1 MELRHLR
8 AFVAVAEELHFGRAA
23 ERLGIQ
29 QPPLSLQI
37 QALER
42 ELAARLFERGSRK
55 VSLTAVG
62 ALFLVEAR
70 ATLAQAERAIAVV
83 RRAGEGE
90 IGEIRLGFTA
100 SAPFTAV
107 MPQVIYAFR
116 QQFPEVHLKLVGMTT
131 RDQLAALVARKIDL
145 AFVRSPFAPIPP
157 EVEALNVMTDRLMLV
172 LRAEHPL
179 AALATVPVAAL
190 IHEPFVMFER
200 DAGTGIWDQIVAI
213 CADQGF
219 SPAVSQEAREAPTLI
234 GLVAAGLGVTI
245 LPDSLRRI
253 QVDGV
258 VYRPLDTPQA
268 ASTVLLAHRRDERA
282 GAVRAFIRLV
292 AETVGSSMAAEP
304 LIAAGSAGGRIPEF
318 DNSSF

>member
-8 AFVAVAEELHFGRAA
+8 AVVALAETLHFGRAA

-29 QPPLSLQI
+29 QPPLSLQL

-42 ELAARLFERGSRK
+42 ELKVRLFDRGSRK
-55 VSLTAVG
+55 VALTSVG

-70 ATLAQAERAIAVV
+70 ATLAQAERAVAVV

-100 SAPFTAV
+100 SSPFTAV
-107 MPQVIYAFR
+107 MPRVIHAFR
-116 QQFPEVHLKLVGMTT
+116 QRFPEVGLKLVGMTT
-131 RDQLAALVARKIDL
+131 RDQLAALVQRKLDL
-145 AFVRSPFAPIPP
+145 AFIRSPFAPIPP

-172 LRAEHPL
+172 LRADHPL
-179 AALATVPVAAL
+179 AALPVVPIAAL
-190 IHEPFVMFER
+190 AREPFVMFER

-219 SPAVSQEAREAPTLI
+219 SPTVAQEAREAPTLI

-245 LPDSLRRI
+245 LPDSLSRI
-253 QVDGV
+253 QVEGV

-268 ASTVLLAHRRDERA
+268 ASTVLLAHRRDERG
-282 GAVRAFIRLV
+282 GAVLAFVRLV
-292 AETVGSSMAAEP
+292 EETVVGSGM
-304 LIAAGSAGGRIPEF
+304 ISAGGHDARDIK
-318 DNSSF
+318 NAAV

>member
-1 MELRHLR
+1 MEFRHLR
-8 AFVAVAEELHFGRAA
+8 AFVAVAEALHFGRAA

-42 ELAARLFERGSRK
+42 ELKVRLLDRGSRK
-55 VSLTAVG
+55 VALTPVG

-100 SAPFTAV
+100 SSPFTAV

-116 QQFPEVHLKLVGMTT
+116 QRFPEVHLKLVGMTT
-131 RDQLAALVARKIDL
+131 REQLAALVARKLDL
-145 AFVRSPFAPIPP
+145 AFIRSPFAPIPP
-157 EVEALNVMTDRLMLV
+157 EIEALSIMTDRLMLV
-172 LRAEHPL
+172 LRDDHPL
-179 AALATVPVAAL
+179 AALALVPIAAL
-190 IHEPFVMFER
+190 SREPFVMFER

-219 SPAVSQEAREAPTLI
+219 SPTVTQEAREAPTLI

-253 QVDGV
+253 QVEGV

-268 ASTVLLAHRRDERA
+268 ASTVLLAHRRDERG
-282 GAVRAFIRLV
+282 GAVRAFVSLV
-292 AETVGSSMAAEP
+292 EETVVGWSAAESP
-304 LIAAGSAGGRIPEF
+304 IAARSSGG
-318 DNSSF
+318 

>member
-1 MELRHLR
+1 MEFRHLR
-8 AFVAVAEELHFGRAA
+8 AFVAVAEALHFGRAA

-42 ELAARLFERGSRK
+42 ELKVRLLDRGSRK
-55 VSLTAVG
+55 VALTPVG

-100 SAPFTAV
+100 SSPFTAV

-116 QQFPEVHLKLVGMTT
+116 QRFPEVHLKLVGMTT
-131 RDQLAALVARKIDL
+131 REQLAALVARKLDL
-145 AFVRSPFAPIPP
+145 AFIRSPFAPIPP
-157 EVEALNVMTDRLMLV
+157 EVEALNIMTDRLMLV
-172 LRAEHPL
+172 LRDDHPL
-179 AALATVPVAAL
+179 AALAVVPIAAL
-190 IHEPFVMFER
+190 AHEPFVMFER

-219 SPAVSQEAREAPTLI
+219 SPTVTQEAREAPTLI

-253 QVDGV
+253 QVEGV

-268 ASTVLLAHRRDERA
+268 ASTVLLAHRRDERG
-282 GAVRAFIRLV
+282 GAVKAFVRLV
-292 AETVGSSMAAEP
+292 EETVVGSE
-304 LIAAGSAGGRIPEF
+304 
-318 DNSSF
+318 

>member
-42 ELAARLFERGSRK
+42 ELGTRLFDRGSRR
-55 VSLTAVG
+55 VALTPVG
-62 ALFLVEAR
+62 SLFLTEAR
-70 ATLAQAERAIAVV
+70 ATLAQAARAVDVA
-83 RRAGEGE
+83 RRAAEGE

-100 SAPFTAV
+100 SSPFTEV

-116 QQFPEVHLKLVGMTT
+116 RRFPAVSLKLVGMTT
-131 RDQLAALVARKIDL
+131 REQLAALLAHKLDL

-157 EVEALNVMTDRLMLV
+157 ELTALSVLSDRLMLV
-172 LRAEHPL
+172 LRADHPL
-179 AALATVPVAAL
+179 AALSAVPIAAL
-190 IHEPFVMFER
+190 AHEPFVMFER
-200 DAGTGIWDQIVAI
+200 DAGTGVWDQIVAL

-219 SPAVSQEAREAPTLI
+219 SPTVAQEAREAPTLI

-245 LPDSLRRI
+245 LPGSLERI
-253 QVDGV
+253 RVDGV

-268 ASTVLLAHRRDERA
+268 ASRVLLAHRRDETA
-282 GAVRAFIRLV
+282 GAVTAFVRLV
-292 AETVGSSMAAEP
+292 AEIVGDAA
-304 LIAAGSAGGRIPEF
+304 
-318 DNSSF
+318 D

>member
-42 ELAARLFERGSRK
+42 ELAARLLDRGSRK
-55 VSLTAVG
+55 VNLTAVG

-116 QQFPEVHLKLVGMTT
+116 QRFPEVHLKLMGLPT
-131 RDQLAALVARKIDL
+131 REQLAALVARKLDL
-145 AFVRSPFAPIPP
+145 AFVRSPIPP
-157 EVEALNVMTDRLMLV
+157 ELAALNVMTDRLMLV

-190 IHEPFVMFER
+190 AREPFVMFER

-219 SPAVSQEAREAPTLI
+219 SPTVSQEAREAPTLI

-253 QVDGV
+253 QVEGV

-268 ASTVLLAHRRDERA
+268 ASTVLLAHRRDERG

-304 LIAAGSAGGRIPEF
+304 LIAAESAGGRIPEF
-318 DNSSF
+318 DNSSS

>member
-42 ELAARLFERGSRK
+42 ELKTRLFDRGSRR
-55 VSLTAVG
+55 VALTAVG
-62 ALFLVEAR
+62 ALFLTEAR
-70 ATLAQAERAIAVV
+70 ATLAQAARAIAVV

-100 SAPFTAV
+100 SSPFTEV

-116 QQFPEVHLKLVGMTT
+116 RRFPEVSLKLVGMTT
-131 RDQLAALVARKIDL
+131 REQLAALVARKLDL
-145 AFVRSPFAPIPP
+145 AFIRSPFAPIPP
-157 EVEALNVMTDRLMLV
+157 EVSALNVLTDRLMLV
-172 LRAEHPL
+172 LRADHPL
-179 AALATVPVAAL
+179 AALPAVPIAAL
-190 IHEPFVMFER
+190 THEPFVMFER

-219 SPAVSQEAREAPTLI
+219 SPTVAQEAREAPTLI
-234 GLVAAGLGVTI
+234 GLVAAGLGITI
-245 LPDSLRRI
+245 LPGSLERI
-253 QVDGV
+253 HVEGV

-268 ASTVLLAHRRDERA
+268 ASTVLLAHRRDESG
-282 GAVRAFIRLV
+282 GAVMGFVNLV
-292 AETVGSSMAAEP
+292 AETVGSP
-304 LIAAGSAGGRIPEF
+304 AGEFPTAVKSSGG
-318 DNSSF
+318 

>member
-8 AFVAVAEELHFGRAA
+8 AVVALAETLHFGRAA

-42 ELAARLFERGSRK
+42 ELKVRLFDRGSRK
-55 VSLTAVG
+55 VALTPVG

-100 SAPFTAV
+100 SSPFTAV
-107 MPQVIYAFR
+107 MPRVIHGFR
-116 QQFPEVHLKLVGMTT
+116 QRFPEVHLKLVGMTT
-131 RDQLAALVARKIDL
+131 RDQLAALVQRKLDL
-145 AFVRSPFAPIPP
+145 AFIRSPFAPIPP

-172 LRAEHPL
+172 LRADHPL
-179 AALATVPVAAL
+179 AALPVVPIAAL
-190 IHEPFVMFER
+190 APEPFVMFER

-219 SPAVSQEAREAPTLI
+219 SPTVAQEAREAPTLI

-245 LPDSLRRI
+245 LPDSLSRI
-253 QVDGV
+253 QVEGV
-258 VYRPLDTPQA
+258 VYRALDTPQA
-268 ASTVLLAHRRDERA
+268 ASTVLLAYRRDERG
-282 GAVRAFIRLV
+282 GAVKAFVRLV
-292 AETVGSSMAAEP
+292 EETVVGA
-304 LIAAGSAGGRIPEF
+304 
-318 DNSSF
+318 N

>member
-8 AFVAVAEELHFGRAA
+8 YFVTVAEELHFGRAA

-42 ELAARLFERGSRK
+42 DLKVRLFDRAARK
-55 VSLTAVG
+55 VSLTPVG

-70 ATLAQAERAIAVV
+70 ATLAQAERAIAVA
-83 RRAGEGE
+83 RRASEGE
-90 IGEIRLGFTA
+90 IGEIRVGFTT

-107 MPQVIYAFR
+107 MPQVIHAFR
-116 QQFPEVHLKLVGMTT
+116 QRFPEVHLKLMGMST
-131 RDQLAALVARKIDL
+131 RDHLAALVARKMDL
-145 AFVRSPFAPIPP
+145 AFIRSPFAPIPP
-157 EVEALNVMTDRLMLV
+157 DVATINIMTDRLMLL

-179 AALATVPVAAL
+179 ASLPTVPVAAL
-190 IHEPFVMFER
+190 AREPFVMFER

-213 CADQGF
+213 CAEHGF
-219 SPAVSQEAREAPTLI
+219 SPTVAQEAREAPTLI

-253 QVDGV
+253 QVEGV
-258 VYRPLDTPQA
+258 VYRPLDSPQA
-268 ASTVLLAHRRDERA
+268 ASTVQLAHRRDERA

-292 AETVGSSMAAEP
+292 EETVAE
-304 LIAAGSAGGRIPEF
+304 AS
-318 DNSSF
+318 

>member
-42 ELAARLFERGSRK
+42 ELKARLFERAARK
-55 VSLTAVG
+55 VNLTPVG

-70 ATLAQAERAIAVV
+70 ATLAQAERAVAVV
-83 RRAGEGE
+83 RRANEGE

-107 MPQVIYAFR
+107 LPQVIYAFR
-116 QQFPEVHLKLVGMTT
+116 QRFPEVHLKLVGMPT
-131 RDQLAALVARKIDL
+131 REQLEALTARRIDL

-157 EVEALNVMTDRLMLV
+157 EVEALNIMTDRLMLV
-172 LRAEHPL
+172 LRTDHPL
-179 AALATVPVAAL
+179 AALPVVPIAAL
-190 IHEPFVMFER
+190 EREPFVMFER

-213 CADQGF
+213 CADRGF
-219 SPAVSQEAREAPTLI
+219 SPTVAQEAREAPTLI

-253 QVDGV
+253 QVEGV

-268 ASTVLLAHRRDERA
+268 ASTVLLAHRRDERG
-282 GAVRAFIRLV
+282 GAVLAFVRLV
-292 AETVGSSMAAEP
+292 EETLKRAA
-304 LIAAGSAGGRIPEF
+304 
-318 DNSSF
+318 

>member
-42 ELAARLFERGSRK
+42 ELKVRLFDRGSRR
-55 VSLTAVG
+55 VALTAVG

-70 ATLAQAERAIAVV
+70 ATLAQAARAIAVV

-100 SAPFTAV
+100 SSPFTEV

-116 QQFPEVHLKLVGMTT
+116 RRFPEVSLKLVGMTT
-131 RDQLAALVARKIDL
+131 REQLAALVARKLDL
-145 AFVRSPFAPIPP
+145 AFIRSPFAPIPP
-157 EVEALNVMTDRLMLV
+157 EVAALNVLTDRLMLV
-172 LRAEHPL
+172 LRADHPL
-179 AALATVPVAAL
+179 AALAAVPIAAL
-190 IHEPFVMFER
+190 AQEPFVMFER

-219 SPAVSQEAREAPTLI
+219 SPTVAQEAREAPTLI

-245 LPDSLRRI
+245 LPGSLERI
-253 QVDGV
+253 RVDGV

-268 ASTVLLAHRRDERA
+268 ASTVLLAYRRDESG
-282 GAVRAFIRLV
+282 GAVMAFVRLV
-292 AETVGSSMAAEP
+292 TEMAAKSEVG
-304 LIAAGSAGGRIPEF
+304 A
-318 DNSSF
+318 

>member
-42 ELAARLFERGSRK
+42 ELKVRLLDRGSRR
-55 VSLTAVG
+55 VALTIVG

-83 RRAGEGE
+83 RRASEGE

-100 SAPFTAV
+100 SSPFTAV

-116 QQFPEVHLKLVGMTT
+116 QRFPEVHLKLVGMTS
-131 RDQLAALVARKIDL
+131 RDQLTALVERKLDL
-145 AFVRSPFAPIPP
+145 AFIRSPFAPIPP

-172 LRAEHPL
+172 LRADHPLAKLEIVPL
-179 AALATVPVAAL
+179 AALAT
-190 IHEPFVMFER
+190 EPFVMFER

-219 SPAVSQEAREAPTLI
+219 SPIVAQEAREAPTLI

-253 QVDGV
+253 QVEGV

-268 ASTVLLAHRRDERA
+268 ASTVLLAHRRDERG
-282 GAVRAFIRLV
+282 GAVRAFVSLV
-292 AETVGSSMAAEP
+292 AETVVGWSAAEP
-304 LIAAGSAGGRIPEF
+304 RIGAG
-318 DNSSF
+318 

>member
-1 MELRHLR
+1 MDCISMELRHLR
-8 AFVAVAEELHFGRAA
+8 YFVTVAEELHFGRAA

-42 ELAARLFERGSRK
+42 DLKVRLFDRAARK
-55 VSLTAVG
+55 VSLTPVG

-70 ATLAQAERAIAVV
+70 ATLAQAERAIAVA
-83 RRAGEGE
+83 RRASEGE
-90 IGEIRLGFTA
+90 IGEIRVGFTT

-107 MPQVIYAFR
+107 MPQVIHAFR
-116 QQFPEVHLKLVGMTT
+116 QRFPEVHLKLMGMST
-131 RDQLAALVARKIDL
+131 RDHLAALVARKMDL
-145 AFVRSPFAPIPP
+145 AFIRSPFAPIPP
-157 EVEALNVMTDRLMLV
+157 DVATINIMTDRLMLL

-179 AALATVPVAAL
+179 ASLPTVPVAAL
-190 IHEPFVMFER
+190 AREPFVMFER

-213 CADQGF
+213 CAEHGF
-219 SPAVSQEAREAPTLI
+219 SPTVAQEAREAPTLI

-253 QVDGV
+253 QVEGV
-258 VYRPLDTPQA
+258 VYRPLDSPQA
-268 ASTVLLAHRRDERA
+268 ASTVQLAHRRDERA

-292 AETVGSSMAAEP
+292 EETVAE
-304 LIAAGSAGGRIPEF
+304 AS
-318 DNSSF
+318 